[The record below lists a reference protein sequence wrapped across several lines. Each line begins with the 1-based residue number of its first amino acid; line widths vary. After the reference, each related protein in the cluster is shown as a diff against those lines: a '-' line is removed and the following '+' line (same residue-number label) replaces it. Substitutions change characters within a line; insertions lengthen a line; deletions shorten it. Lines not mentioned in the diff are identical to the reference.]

1 MDKGPE
7 LATRGSTGASGRGW
21 QKRGVEPDAPRGNGF
36 PRTGI
41 LSAVDKRTYVRL
53 ARVLEEVILSET
65 LKFPMYVFFFFEKGR
80 CIVTDEEERRGH

>member
-7 LATRGSTGASGRGW
+7 LATRGSTGASGRGR
-21 QKRGVEPDAPRGNGF
+21 QRRGVEPDAPRGNGF

-41 LSAVDKRTYVRL
+41 LSTVDKRTYVRL

-65 LKFPMYVFFFFEKGR
+65 LKFPMDVFLRKGG
-80 CIVTDEEERRGH
+80 VS